1 MDVKALASARSTVQ
15 LPLGRGVSYRFFCRY
30 LQGDAGSDEG
40 NFIMPSAA
48 RVVATGLLK
57 EVIWD
62 ESCRTFFL
70 MGEIL

>member
-1 MDVKALASARSTVQ
+1 MRAQTVQ
-15 LPLGRGVSYRFFCRY
+15 LPLGRGVSYRFFFDD

-57 EVIWD
+57 EVIRD
-62 ESCRTFFL
+62 ESCTTFSL